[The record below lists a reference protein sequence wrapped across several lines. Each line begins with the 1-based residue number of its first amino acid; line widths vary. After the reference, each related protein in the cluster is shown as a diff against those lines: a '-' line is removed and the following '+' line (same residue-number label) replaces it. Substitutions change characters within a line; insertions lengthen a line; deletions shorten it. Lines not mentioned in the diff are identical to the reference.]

1 MIVGIIYFLIWT
13 TIFIMLH
20 IEILL
25 LIINKISTI
34 LVETLYGIKV
44 YNLSNGIYQ
53 KKGRERVV
61 ESIADGL

>member
-1 MIVGIIYFLIWT
+1 
-13 TIFIMLH
+13 MLH
-20 IEILL
+20 IILL

-34 LVETLYGIKV
+34 LVEILYGIKV

>member
-13 TIFIMLH
+13 SIFIMLH
-20 IEILL
+20 IILL

-34 LVETLYGIKV
+34 LVEILYGIKV